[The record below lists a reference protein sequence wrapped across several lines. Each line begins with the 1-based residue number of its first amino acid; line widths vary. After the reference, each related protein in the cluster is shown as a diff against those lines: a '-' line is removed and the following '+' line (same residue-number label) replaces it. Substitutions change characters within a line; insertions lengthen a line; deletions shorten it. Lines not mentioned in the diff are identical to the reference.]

1 MANTRLLEIAEAK
14 EKKETKETKETKKE
28 FVSEDISDDKLTAF
42 YFDDKLYYYA
52 VRDNILVFD
61 HHKELFY
68 TLSID
73 DIKDSEHPFFRK
85 IYFMVCNQQD
95 DIIKLFIGRNGSY
108 ESLSFTRRVDA
119 VFIFRKLKRVAS
131 RENENI
137 DEIILEKNGVLIDS
151 YKSNEEKQRFYM
163 NFRALRNRVVKKDD
177 KAVVIEE
184 SPEVSTLI
192 KVEDTIDSLIGDA
205 LTKECTG
212 LDNNKLEKCI
222 KLLNSL
228 KK

>member
-1 MANTRLLEIAEAK
+1 MANKRLLEIAEAK
-14 EKKETKETKETKKE
+14 EKEEEQKE
-28 FVSEDISDDKLTAF
+28 FVNEDISDDKLTAF
-42 YFDDKLYYYA
+42 YFDDKLYYYV

-68 TLSID
+68 TLSLD
-73 DIKDSEHPFFRK
+73 EIKDSEHPFFRK

-95 DIIKLFIGRNGSY
+95 DIIKLFIKRDGNY

-131 RENENI
+131 RENEKI
-137 DEIILEKNGVLIDS
+137 DEILLEKNGVLIDS
-151 YKSNEEKQRFYM
+151 YKSNEEKQRFYK
-163 NFRALRNRVVKKDD
+163 NFMDLKSRVVKKDEN
-177 KAVVIEE
+177 AIVIEE

-192 KVEDTIDSLIGDA
+192 KVEDTVDSLIGSA
-205 LTKECTG
+205 ITKG
-212 LDNNKLEKCI
+212 NSQIDNDKLDKCI
-222 KLLNSL
+222 SLLNSL

>member
-1 MANTRLLEIAEAK
+1 MANKRLLEIAEAK
-14 EKKETKETKETKKE
+14 EKEDAKREI
-28 FVSEDISDDKLTAF
+28 VNEDISDDKLIAF

-68 TLSID
+68 TLTID
-73 DIKDSEHPFFRK
+73 EIKNSDHPFFRK

-95 DIIKLFIGRNGSY
+95 DIIKLYINRNGNY

-137 DEIILEKNGVLIDS
+137 DEILLEKNGVLIES
-151 YKSNEEKQRFYM
+151 YKCNEEKQRFYK
-163 NFRALRNRVVKKDD
+163 NFKELKSRVVKKDD
-177 KAVVIEE
+177 NAVIIEE

-192 KVEDTIDSLIGDA
+192 KVEDTVDSLIGSA
-205 LTKECTG
+205 ITNGSAE
-212 LDNNKLEKCI
+212 LDNDKLDKCI
-222 KLLNSL
+222 ELLNSL

>member
-1 MANTRLLEIAEAK
+1 MANKRLLEIAQAK
-14 EKKETKETKETKKE
+14 EKEEEQKEI
-28 FVSEDISDDKLTAF
+28 VNEDISDDKLTAF
-42 YFDDKLYYYA
+42 YFDDKLYYYV

-68 TLSID
+68 TLSLD
-73 DIKDSEHPFFRK
+73 EIKDSEHPFFRK

-95 DIIKLFIGRNGSY
+95 DIIKLFIKRDGNY

-131 RENENI
+131 RENEKI
-137 DEIILEKNGVLIDS
+137 DEILLEKNGVLIDS
-151 YKSNEEKQRFYM
+151 YKSNEEKQRFYK
-163 NFRALRNRVVKKDD
+163 NFMDLKSRVVKKDEN
-177 KAVVIEE
+177 AIVIEE

-192 KVEDTIDSLIGDA
+192 KVEDTVDSLIGSA
-205 LTKECTG
+205 ITKG
-212 LDNNKLEKCI
+212 NSQIDNDKLDKCI
-222 KLLNSL
+222 SLLNSL